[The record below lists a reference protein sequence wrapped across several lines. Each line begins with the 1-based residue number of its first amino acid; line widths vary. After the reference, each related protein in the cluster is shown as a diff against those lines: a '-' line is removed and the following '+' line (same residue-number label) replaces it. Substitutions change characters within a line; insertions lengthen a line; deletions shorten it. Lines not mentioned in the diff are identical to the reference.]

1 MAYAGADA
9 KLEGA
14 VPTTA
19 CGACNAHGPAGGT
32 TRSAALVE
40 SAELTLQPPVQAQLE
55 QLHPAPQP
63 ATAAAQP
70 LDVSVALVN
79 QLQTDV
85 EKLGAARQAASGGEA
100 AEAGEG
106 TSASEEGAS
115 ASEEGA
121 PGQGDKAG
129 KDDDAAAREERRALT
144 KMSLLTGL
152 AIAIHNFPEG
162 LATFVATLADSSVGI
177 SVAIAIAL
185 HNIPE
190 GICVAMPVYYAT
202 GSRWKGFLWAFLSGL
217 SEPIGALIG
226 WAILADR
233 MDDTA
238 YGVIFGMVGGMMV
251 FIALRELLPTGAP
264 RASRRTRPQVP
275 FNNWCKLADA
285 FPTLSSFSPAQRTS
299 TILRTRW
306 FRSAS

>member
-85 EKLGAARQAASGGEA
+85 EKLGAARVVVGA
-100 AEAGEG
+100 
-106 TSASEEGAS
+106 TEEELPAHGR
-115 ASEEGA
+115 E
-121 PGQGDKAG
+121 
-129 KDDDAAAREERRALT
+129 DAADGAVHAVVACVLLDSICVLSPVR
-144 KMSLLTGL
+144 MHPMFSLLFFK
-152 AIAIHNFPEG
+152 I
-162 LATFVATLADSSVGI
+162 
-177 SVAIAIAL
+177 
-185 HNIPE
+185 
-190 GICVAMPVYYAT
+190 
-202 GSRWKGFLWAFLSGL
+202 
-217 SEPIGALIG
+217 
-226 WAILADR
+226 
-233 MDDTA
+233 
-238 YGVIFGMVGGMMV
+238 
-251 FIALRELLPTGAP
+251 
-264 RASRRTRPQVP
+264 
-275 FNNWCKLADA
+275 
-285 FPTLSSFSPAQRTS
+285 
-299 TILRTRW
+299 
-306 FRSAS
+306 

>member
-1 MAYAGADA
+1 MGGG
-9 KLEGA
+9 LPTPRPRA
-14 VPTTA
+14 VPP
-19 CGACNAHGPAGGT
+19 GGPGPRGAGGG
-32 TRSAALVE
+32 A
-40 SAELTLQPPVQAQLE
+40 PP
-55 QLHPAPQP
+55 
-63 ATAAAQP
+63 
-70 LDVSVALVN
+70 
-79 QLQTDV
+79 
-85 EKLGAARQAASGGEA
+85 
-100 AEAGEG
+100 EAGEG

-202 GSRWKGFLWAFLSGL
+202 GSRWKGFLWAFLSGV